1 MEITLQYFEGCPHR
15 TVAAEHLARLAAN
28 DVSIT
33 IKEQVIQS
41 PEDAEAARFRGSP
54 SILIDGSDAFPD
66 TAAEVGFACRVY
78 ATPAGLAGSPTL
90 EQLRGVIAER
100 RGSAS

>member
-15 TVAAEHLARLAAN
+15 VVAAEHLARLAAD

-33 IKEQVIQS
+33 ISEQVIQN
-41 PEDAEAARFRGSP
+41 PEDAEIARFRGSP

-66 TAAEVGFACRVY
+66 SNSEVGFACRVY

-90 EQLRGVIAER
+90 EQLRGAIADRR
-100 RGSAS
+100 RGAS